1 VQSSSQN
8 HRHQQTNIHF
18 ILQAGCPSCRPTNS
32 VKALKGKCHSP
43 WTLKCS
49 SKTMRVFADVEISLV
64 PGADTAE
71 KNLAPITVS
80 VRWTFNGVVSAE
92 RRHRRRRPGTI
103 EIRMHLPARYDGARR
118 RRHSKTIATS
128 RPDRKPTEVTL
139 VKLVEQ
145 LHDDNL
151 YRYDADGVKV
161 VFFGFLEQMNCAE
174 SARTREALDVAQDS
188 RDGQV
193 SSCGRHRGHCSRR
206 CAIQFS
212 FGNLFGFRPTTDKKR
227 RRSRKSFT

>member
-1 VQSSSQN
+1 M
-8 HRHQQTNIHF
+8 
-18 ILQAGCPSCRPTNS
+18 
-32 VKALKGKCHSP
+32 HS
-43 WTLKCS
+43 
-49 SKTMRVFADVEISLV
+49 
-64 PGADTAE
+64 
-71 KNLAPITVS
+71 
-80 VRWTFNGVVSAE
+80 
-92 RRHRRRRPGTI
+92 
-103 EIRMHLPARYDGARR
+103 PARYDGARR
-118 RRHSKTIATS
+118 WRHSKTIATS

-145 LHDDNL
+145 LYDDNL

-193 SSCGRHRGHCSRR
+193 SSCGRHCGHCSRR

-212 FGNLFGFRPTTDKKR
+212 FGNLFGFRPMTDKNGVGVEKV
-227 RRSRKSFT
+227 SPSFIVKWDSGRCILLENMLLQHFCFESVHATNLSGLMNLAR